1 MLPLGMLLVFRVWIS
16 KLRVAGGIVSLRRV
30 RVERREVE
38 RRGSDWMNGLV
49 VRLLRVRQM
58 VRWVVGGV

>member
-1 MLPLGMLLVFRVWIS
+1 MLLVFRVWIS
-16 KLRVAGGIVSLRRV
+16 KSRVAGGIVSLRRV